1 MPKKIIDMTGQVFG
15 TREVIAL
22 AAPVRNA
29 NGQKITMWL
38 TRCKDCGVEKV
49 LSRHYLLEQYPC
61 RCKQKAKRNAYKKT
75 ARCPYND
82 GVDCEGGNC
91 DKCGWKRS
99 AT

>member
-1 MPKKIIDMTGQVFG
+1 MPRKIVDMTGQVFG
-15 TREVIAL
+15 TREVIAM
-22 AAPVRNA
+22 AEPMRDIH
-29 NGQKITMWL
+29 GRKITMWL
-38 TRCKDCGVEKV
+38 TRCTECGVVKAF
-49 LSRHYLLEQYPC
+49 SRHYLVAQYPC
-61 RCKQKAKRNAYKKT
+61 KCKQMVNRTARKLP